1 MIVLPPSDIVKQP
14 LTRAL
19 LEGTHG
25 LERRFPHR
33 RITSELCTLRAK
45 HGASR
50 PRLQELVST
59 SMRHLVLSDR
69 QISAIELI
77 GNQQS
82 VVVATGQ
89 QIGLFGGPMYTI
101 YKIASAAAT
110 ARHIHTSLGVPA
122 TAVFWLE
129 DNDHDAAEAG
139 TAELPTQDGFRSI
152 RIWDGTDPRKPV
164 SARDHTAAECEH
176 IHTALESLTGQYAVD
191 VQNRYTQVYRD
202 GVAWSDA
209 FLAVLQPYLSALGVV
224 VVRASDVIAHG
235 DHAPILVHEQSTG
248 PTISEALLHGTQ
260 AIVDA
265 GFDPQARPSDTA
277 AFARDH
283 EGRQRIGISGTQVSI
298 GTRTITRTELDALLV
313 GSPSTFSPTVL
324 SRPLVQDAVLPTVA
338 SVLGAAEIAY
348 HGQLREAYEC
358 CGIPMPVPLL
368 RHGATILDAR
378 TERAIGKDGHDVAWY
393 MCSPDAFE
401 QAITAT
407 VADLALPQSNEIGV
421 HIDALTAP
429 YLAAAEQVDATLM
442 ATVRAQAAGIR
453 STIEALEGKLRAA
466 AKKANATAV
475 DRLRNTYRTV
485 YPHGALQER
494 TYPLAVWEARLGFE
508 GVLTCLDRMSAEP
521 AGSHAVIGL
530 SDLIPTV
537 PQ

>member
-1 MIVLPPSDIVKQP
+1 MIVLPPSAIVRQP

-25 LERRFPHR
+25 LDRRFPHR
-33 RITSELCTLRAK
+33 KITAELCTLRAK
-45 HGASR
+45 HGV
-50 PRLQELVST
+50 PRSQLQELVST
-59 SMRHLVLSDR
+59 SMRHLLLSDR
-69 QISAIELI
+69 QRNAVEQL

-110 ARHIHTSLGVPA
+110 ARHIYTSLGVSA

-129 DNDHDAAEAG
+129 DNDHDSAEAG
-139 TAELPTQDGFRSI
+139 SAQLPTQDGFRSI
-152 RIWDGTDPRKPV
+152 EIWDGTDPRKPV

-176 IHTALESLTGQYAVD
+176 IHAGLESMTGQFATD
-191 VQNRYTQVYRD
+191 VQKRYREVYRD

-209 FLAVLQPYLSALGVV
+209 FLAILQPYLAALGVV
-224 VVRASDVIAHG
+224 VVRASDVIARG
-235 DHAPILVHEQSTG
+235 YHAPILVHEQSTG
-248 PTISEALLHGTQ
+248 PTVSEALLRGTQ
-260 AIVDA
+260 SVIDA
-265 GFDPQARPSDTA
+265 GFDPQARPSDIA

-283 EGRQRIGISGTQVSI
+283 EGRQRIGISGAEVTM
-298 GTRTITRTELDALLV
+298 GARTITRAELDALLV

-348 HGQLREAYEC
+348 HGQLLEAYEC

-378 TERAIGKDGHDVAWY
+378 TERATRKDGHDVVWY
-393 MCSPDAFE
+393 MRSPDAFE

-407 VADLALPQSNEIGV
+407 VADLALPEGDEIGA
-421 HIDALTAP
+421 HIDALAAP
-429 YLAAAEQVDATLM
+429 YLAAAEKVDVTLV
-442 ATVRAQAAGIR
+442 ANVRAQAAGIR
-453 STIEALEGKLRAA
+453 SALEALEGKLRAA
-466 AKKANATAV
+466 AKKANASTV
-475 DRLRNTYRTV
+475 ERLRSTYRTV

-494 TYPLAVWEARLGFE
+494 TYPLAMWEARLGYE
-508 GVLTCLDRMSAEP
+508 GVLACIDRMSAEP
-521 AGSHAVIGL
+521 AGSHVIIGI
-530 SDLIPTV
+530 SDLSTTAT
-537 PQ
+537 Q